1 MAGYGQFCPVAKAM
15 ELLDERW
22 TLLVIR
28 ELLAGSTRFNDLR
41 RGVPHM
47 SPALLS
53 KRLQRLEHAGLVRKR
68 VDGVHTS
75 YAVTQSGEELRPII
89 EGLAQWGVRWIGEL
103 GQADLDPHLLLWDM
117 RRNIDVE
124 GWPRR
129 RTVVAMRFTDAQPG
143 AAHWWLVCHEGEVDL
158 CDFDPGFAVSATV
171 TSSLRTMIRLW
182 RGDRS
187 WAAALRSGDAV
198 VAGDADAVGR
208 VPDWIGQAPWAG
220 TPRPS
225 AEAVASPPEP
235 PAPQPAPREAAL
247 TAATA

>member
-1 MAGYGQFCPVAKAM
+1 MSGYGQFCPVAKAM

-28 ELLAGSTRFNDLR
+28 ELLAGSSRFNDLR

-68 VDGVHTS
+68 VDGSHTS
-75 YAVTQSGEELRPII
+75 YRLTQSGEELRPVV
-89 EGLAQWGVRWIGEL
+89 EALAGWGVRWIGDL

-117 RRNIDVE
+117 RRTIDVD

-129 RTVVAMRFTDAQPG
+129 RTVVALRFTDVPPG
-143 AAHWWLVCHEGEVDL
+143 AAHWWLVCHDGDVDL
-158 CDFDPGFAVSATV
+158 CDFDPGFEVAARLT
-171 TSSLRTMIRLW
+171 TTLRALTLVW

-187 WAAALRSGDAV
+187 WAVALGSGT
-198 VAGDADAVGR
+198 VAIDGGADAVAR
-208 VPDWIGQAPWAG
+208 VPAWIGQAPWAVV
-220 TPRPS
+220 PRPS
-225 AEAVASPPEP
+225 DAEV
-235 PAPQPAPREAAL
+235 AAL
-247 TAATA
+247 REPALA